1 MFILKLKTYCFYSLH
16 CVFSNNVLSC
26 FVLYNMS
33 SSSTLESY
41 VFLSLIMEII
51 SMASLM
57 FLNGLEW
64 QTKNIT
70 LEKSKSLKCQIK
82 HT

>member
-1 MFILKLKTYCFYSLH
+1 MFILKLKTYCFYSLY
-16 CVFSNNVLSC
+16 CVFFNNVLSC

-41 VFLSLIMEII
+41 LFLGLIMEII